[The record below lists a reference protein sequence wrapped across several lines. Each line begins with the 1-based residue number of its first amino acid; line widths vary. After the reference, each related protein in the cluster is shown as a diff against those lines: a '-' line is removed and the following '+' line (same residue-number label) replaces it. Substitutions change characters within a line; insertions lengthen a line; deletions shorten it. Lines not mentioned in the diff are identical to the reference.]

1 MFLKIVH
8 KGIFRNPP
16 PGWCS
21 LVTDLAGINL
31 PNQADRKALQNPYC
45 NAGKY
50 HMHFNSADSFQNFF
64 AGLFAL
70 HKFHRRR
77 LALFLVIA
85 QLRHMLRPEA
95 VAESA
100 NLLLQFPERT
110 FNPETII
117 VEPDNGRGSSVR
129 LVLARMLWTL
139 LISTST
145 NRSSWHS
152 FCPHSRSVQ

>member
-1 MFLKIVH
+1 MH
-8 KGIFRNPP
+8 KRRIGDPSL
-16 PGWCS
+16 GWCP
-21 LVTDLAGINL
+21 LVTDLAGSNFSDK
-31 PNQADRKALQNPYC
+31 ADRKALEDPHRD
-45 NAGKY
+45 AGKG